1 MFGYVRIN
9 KPEIKF
15 REFDVYRSYYCGLCK
30 AIKQNYGN
38 IARVSVT
45 YDLTFL
51 AMLLC
56 GIYEPANKC
65 KCEHCIVHP
74 LKKHSYCE
82 NRYLDYAADMNVYL
96 SYLKCLDDWHDDNN
110 FVALFYS
117 AILKRKAHS
126 IEKKYPD
133 KTANIKKYMD
143 CLSALEKENCH
154 DLDKVSGTFGNIM
167 SEIFVLHDDVF
178 SKALSDMGFYL
189 GKFIYIMDAYDD
201 LEKDKK
207 DKNYN
212 LLIEYEDR
220 QDFVQFVQNV
230 LVSMMAECCR
240 AFEYLPIIENLEI
253 LRNILYS
260 GVWQSFKKRNDSNKE
275 KNNE

>member
-30 AIKQNYGN
+30 AIKHNYGN

-56 GIYEPANKC
+56 GIYEPVNKC

-74 LKKHSYCE
+74 LKNHSYCE

-133 KTANIKKYMD
+133 KTANIKKNMD
-143 CLSALEKENCH
+143 CLTALEKENCH

-178 SKALSDMGFYL
+178 SKALSDIGFY
-189 GKFIYIMDAYDD
+189 
-201 LEKDKK
+201 
-207 DKNYN
+207 
-212 LLIEYEDR
+212 LIEYEDR

>member
-30 AIKQNYGN
+30 AIKHNYGN

-56 GIYEPANKC
+56 SIYEPANKC

-143 CLSALEKENCH
+143 CLSDRHSLRLC
-154 DLDKVSGTFGNIM
+154 LR
-167 SEIFVLHDDVF
+167 DDQPH
-178 SKALSDMGFYL
+178 
-189 GKFIYIMDAYDD
+189 I
-201 LEKDKK
+201 
-207 DKNYN
+207 
-212 LLIEYEDR
+212 
-220 QDFVQFVQNV
+220 
-230 LVSMMAECCR
+230 
-240 AFEYLPIIENLEI
+240 
-253 LRNILYS
+253 
-260 GVWQSFKKRNDSNKE
+260 
-275 KNNE
+275 